1 MKNREA
7 LGTRRLLKKWRPSEN
22 VGRKMDFEAVHTWT
36 RGEVSSCN
44 CSEKTYRHVH
54 CRCLRCKG
62 KATTRSI
69 ELRHWSEAR
78 LLDAGAT
85 GTVEFNFHSGGGSDT
100 NGPEEGMDI
109 GEERTDLLEVL
120 EMDENP
126 DVESDLVEKDAS
138 NNCNTENVNPLKK
151 LVVKAV
157 LEALSIM
164 DNSGASI
171 KTFEDILAYGK
182 AMLLESIS
190 SDIDVDI
197 LLALW
202 PKDWK
207 AVQLLLEEQ
216 GYSDAKEFYI
226 CICREEKEVR
236 RCGKTS
242 VKYNYS
248 RSWSVMS
255 SKDELCPHCGN
266 GGYIKYYYLGLS
278 SKVKNWFKTKSMC
291 RKMLSHWKEKE
302 HWLGRSSSWPL
313 KKEFWDGQR
322 WVELQWFFDPNQTWL
337 LPGRCGNCKAV
348 ISAESIASCEKAESG
363 LSYVKCP
370 ECMETVPCEVKT
382 ANGSPLNVALVGHWD
397 AWQPF
402 KTGLRSC
409 GSIEISIANM
419 CKEDRTHVEEVYV
432 VGFVPC
438 TSVPNNV
445 PEAYDPFLEPLMH
458 DLCKGFID
466 GFEVTYPPGV
476 TIADYEPRE
485 VETVRVLLLC
495 WTADHPGQ
503 CEFGKFLNQG
513 KCGCRRC
520 KVTGQQSEYCN
531 RYYYGNNLYH
541 CRYPW
546 ARRNIQHELDNL
558 YDVDNET
565 RKSVRKTL
573 SSEIGFTGT
582 SVFHRYLYPL
592 YGFDI
597 LQHMVIDVFHTVLL
611 NLCKNQTQRM
621 LELELIDITYLDEKL
636 KSFPWTNEL
645 KNGRIPVAVGKE
657 GKGLNYWKAEG
668 FQKFFFP
675 MLECIVEGKME
686 NLTELEIVCSVSR
699 FVELHFTSGR
709 DGWSDEMIEM
719 HRKLAQRINVKIEE
733 TQGLDMCTVSVHNM
747 LHIHEDIINFSAT
760 DNYWC
765 AVFERAVKDYI
776 KRSNNCKGVEAT
788 FAKAEARR
796 EFLKSLEEED
806 DSQLQES
813 NTSQVR

>member
-85 GTVEFNFHSGGGSDT
+85 STVEFNFHSGEGSDT
-100 NGPEEGMDI
+100 NGPEEEMDI
-109 GEERTDLLEVL
+109 DEERTDLLEVL

-171 KTFEDILAYGK
+171 KTFEDILAYRK

-216 GYSDAKEFYI
+216 GYSDAKEFYV

-322 WVELQWFFDPNQTWL
+322 WVDLQWFF
-337 LPGRCGNCKAV
+337 
-348 ISAESIASCEKAESG
+348 
-363 LSYVKCP
+363 
-370 ECMETVPCEVKT
+370 
-382 ANGSPLNVALVGHWD
+382 
-397 AWQPF
+397 
-402 KTGLRSC
+402 
-409 GSIEISIANM
+409 
-419 CKEDRTHVEEVYV
+419 
-432 VGFVPC
+432 
-438 TSVPNNV
+438 
-445 PEAYDPFLEPLMH
+445 
-458 DLCKGFID
+458 
-466 GFEVTYPPGV
+466 
-476 TIADYEPRE
+476 
-485 VETVRVLLLC
+485 
-495 WTADHPGQ
+495 
-503 CEFGKFLNQG
+503 
-513 KCGCRRC
+513 
-520 KVTGQQSEYCN
+520 
-531 RYYYGNNLYH
+531 
-541 CRYPW
+541 
-546 ARRNIQHELDNL
+546 
-558 YDVDNET
+558 
-565 RKSVRKTL
+565 
-573 SSEIGFTGT
+573 
-582 SVFHRYLYPL
+582 
-592 YGFDI
+592 
-597 LQHMVIDVFHTVLL
+597 
-611 NLCKNQTQRM
+611 
-621 LELELIDITYLDEKL
+621 
-636 KSFPWTNEL
+636 
-645 KNGRIPVAVGKE
+645 
-657 GKGLNYWKAEG
+657 
-668 FQKFFFP
+668 
-675 MLECIVEGKME
+675 
-686 NLTELEIVCSVSR
+686 
-699 FVELHFTSGR
+699 
-709 DGWSDEMIEM
+709 
-719 HRKLAQRINVKIEE
+719 
-733 TQGLDMCTVSVHNM
+733 
-747 LHIHEDIINFSAT
+747 
-760 DNYWC
+760 
-765 AVFERAVKDYI
+765 
-776 KRSNNCKGVEAT
+776 
-788 FAKAEARR
+788 
-796 EFLKSLEEED
+796 
-806 DSQLQES
+806 
-813 NTSQVR
+813 